1 MAQAMEKELI
11 LVTGVTGY
19 IAGRTAEALLQAG
32 YQVRGTVR
40 DLSSARHTQNAL
52 SEFDSRFQITVVPD
66 ICVAGALDEAMED
79 CTGVV
84 QIAAPM
90 KISGQKAIP
99 AVEKAVNIVNGV
111 LESASKHPS
120 VNNVVLLSSVS
131 AIRRSGSGPYTFTE
145 KDWNTEVEAMF
156 KTDPDNM
163 SGGMIYRAAKV
174 AAERAFWKYKETNKP
189 RFAMASVNPS
199 FVHGPPLVV
208 PNSVFKIKGTTGF
221 IVSIQ
226 AGLDG
231 PDVFKTYPW
240 WVDVRDVARVIVFC
254 VKNRVDG
261 ERFLA
266 VSAYGPQQA
275 VADVLRSVRPNS
287 RVEKG
292 VPGEGYAM
300 PGYQAPVSEDQILD
314 GSKLVRVT
322 GQDYIPYEKS
332 VVDTALA
339 YEPLLANLGPSIYI
353 KKVSQKIFSYL
364 MPSGK

>member
-1 MAQAMEKELI
+1 MAGTMEKELI

-32 YQVRGTVR
+32 YRVRGTVR
-40 DLSSARHTQNAL
+40 DLSSARQTQKAL
-52 SEFDSRFQITVVPD
+52 DEFGSQFEIAVVAD
-66 ICVAGALDEAMED
+66 IRVAGALDEAMEG
-79 CTGVV
+79 CFGVV

-99 AVEKAVNIVNGV
+99 AVEEAVNIVNNV
-111 LESASKHPS
+111 LESASEHQS
-120 VNNVVLLSSVS
+120 VETVVLMSSVS
-131 AIRRSGSGPYTFTE
+131 AIRRSSSGPYTFTE
-145 KDWNTEVEAMF
+145 KDWNTEVEAIF
-156 KTDPDNM
+156 KTDPDKM

-174 AAERAFWKYKETNKP
+174 AAERAFWKYRETNKP
-189 RFAMASVNPS
+189 RFAMAAVNPS

-231 PDVFKTYPW
+231 PDVFKAYPW
-240 WVDVRDVARVIVFC
+240 WVDVRDVARAVVFC
-254 VKNRVDG
+254 VQNHTDG

-300 PGYQAPVSEDQILD
+300 PGYQAPENEDQILD

-322 GQDYIPYEKS
+322 GQDYIPYEQS
-332 VVDTALA
+332 VVDTANA

-353 KKVSQKIFSYL
+353 KKLAQKIFSYL
-364 MPSGK
+364 MPGSK

>member
-1 MAQAMEKELI
+1 MAQETEKKLV

-19 IAGRTAEALLQAG
+19 IAGRTAEAFLQAG
-32 YQVRGTVR
+32 YRVRGTVR
-40 DLSSARHTQNAL
+40 DLSSARQTQKAL
-52 SEFDSRFQITVVPD
+52 SQFGSQFEITVVPD
-66 ICVAGALDEAMED
+66 ICVRWALNEAMEG

-90 KISGQKAIP
+90 KVSGQKAIP
-99 AVEKAVNIVNGV
+99 AVEEAVSI
-111 LESASKHPS
+111 
-120 VNNVVLLSSVS
+120 VNNVLETASEHQSVESAVLMSTVS
-131 AIRRSGSGPYTFTE
+131 AIRRSGTGPHTFTE
-145 KDWNTEVEAMF
+145 EDWNTEAEEMF

-163 SGGMIYRAAKV
+163 SGGMIYKAAKV
-174 AAERAFWKYKETNKP
+174 AAERAFWKYRETNKP
-189 RFAMASVNPS
+189 SFAMAAINPS

-240 WVDVRDVARVIVFC
+240 WVDVRDVARIIVFC
-254 VKNRVDG
+254 VKNHTDG

-287 RVEKG
+287 RVERG

-300 PGYQAPVSEDQILD
+300 PGYRAPENEDQILD

-322 GQDYIPYEKS
+322 GQDYISYEQS
-332 VVDTALA
+332 VVDTANA

-353 KKVSQKIFSYL
+353 KKMSQKIFSYL
-364 MPSGK
+364 MPSSK